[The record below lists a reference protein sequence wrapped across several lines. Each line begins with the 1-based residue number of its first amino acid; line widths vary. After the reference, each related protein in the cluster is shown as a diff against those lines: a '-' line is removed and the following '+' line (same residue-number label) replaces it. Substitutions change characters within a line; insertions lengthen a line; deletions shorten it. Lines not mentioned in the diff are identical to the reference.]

1 MSSIESASA
10 DEPQAW
16 FKLDRDGRKLA
27 MGGDWTIG
35 ESARLDRELSGL
47 ALEGR
52 GDIAIDAALHV
63 GETEGANQA
72 LRNAIALDDSQGF
85 IPGRHF
91 AAVGKLKAAEPQAGV
106 RALEPHE
113 TLLKENTGGV
123 LTVVIGRVIRRAQ
136 T

>member
-1 MSSIESASA
+1 MSSIESATA

-52 GDIAIDAALHV
+52 GDIAIDASKISRLDS
-63 GETEGANQA
+63 TGAWLL
-72 LRNAIALDDSQGF
+72 LRT
-85 IPGRHF
+85 R
-91 AAVGKLKAAEPQAGV
+91 
-106 RALEPHE
+106 RALESAGAI
-113 TLLKENTGGV
+113 TRR
-123 LTVVIGRVIRRAQ
+123 IGIAYFLANS
-136 T
+136 